1 MTSNPAATLNGVAA
15 NNLSQN
21 QTRPPPRKKPLA
33 NPLVSNRRPPKK
45 PNNSTQPRPGAPN
58 APGNPAAGPSSLANH
73 PAPYRPDFTIKRPS
87 PEPGP
92 PEHSYPVYL
101 ASPDE
106 LESLRYHLAR
116 LQGKESLDVTDQS
129 TFVRPVK
136 LLRRDIYAK
145 DNTQGEDDG
154 KVDPDAEAEKER
166 QETLKAERQRQKDE
180 VAKQIAPSE
189 TKKKPVAGKRKTES
203 RLGIE
208 TAADEKRRLLRY
220 EETLPWILEDFDAQ
234 RTWVGSYEAS
244 LSDCHVLLIR
254 DESGGFKLLPVEK
267 TYRFKE
273 KDRIRAKINPEK
285 EEEKAEK
292 KNKDPKWLRDREEK
306 KKRQQIVNLKA
317 RVMRGMKTGASK
329 FEEPDEL
336 GFGGGSREDM
346 DFDDNELFA
355 DDEENPIL
363 EGDAD
368 EQKEA
373 KDRIVSDQ
381 RKANYFDLNDETAVL
396 ELDEQQQKEA
406 QDIKQEEKGAR
417 KALIKREGNYAYET
431 SDDENPYASEVSFC
445 ILLNSAP
452 SLYHHRVQMR
462 MRRRS

>member
-1 MTSNPAATLNGVAA
+1 MTSNPAAGTQNGVANA
-15 NNLSQN
+15 NLSHN
-21 QTRPPPRKKPLA
+21 QKRPPIRRKQLA
-33 NPLVSNRRPPKK
+33 NPLVSSRRIQKPK
-45 PNNSTQPRPGAPN
+45 PNNTPYRPAASN
-58 APGNPAAGPSSLANH
+58 APGNPTAGPSSH
-73 PAPYRPDFTIKRPS
+73 SSRPAARPDFTIKRPS

-92 PEHSYPVYL
+92 PDHSYPVYL

-106 LESLRYHLAR
+106 LESLRYHLVR

-129 TFVRPVK
+129 TFVRPIK
-136 LLRRDIYAK
+136 LLRRDVYAK
-145 DNTQGEDDG
+145 PNAQGEGDG
-154 KVDPDAEAEKER
+154 DQQVDPNAEAEKER

-208 TAADEKRRLLRY
+208 TAADEKKRLLRY

-254 DESGGFKLLPVEK
+254 DESGGFKLIPVEK

-273 KDRIRAKINPEK
+273 KDRIRAKIDPEK
-285 EEEKAEK
+285 EEEKAKEQ
-292 KNKDPKWLRDREEK
+292 NKDPKWLRDREK
-306 KKRQQIVNLKA
+306 KKELQQARIFAEKA
-317 RVMRGMKTGASK
+317 SRGMKTGASRHD
-329 FEEPDEL
+329 EPDES

-346 DFDDNELFA
+346 DFDQDELFA
-355 DDEENPIL
+355 DDEENPL
-363 EGDAD
+363 FEGDVD
-368 EQKEA
+368 DQKEA

-396 ELDEQQQKEA
+396 EQDEQQKKEA
-406 QDIKQEEKGAR
+406 LEHKKEEKGAR
-417 KALIKREGNYAYET
+417 KALIKREGNYAYED
-431 SDDENPYASEVSFC
+431 SDDENPYESEVSFHQC
-445 ILLNSAP
+445 SNS
-452 SLYHHRVQMR
+452 SLELTPL
-462 MRRRS
+462 